1 MIISALVGQ
10 ARLLMAQDKP
20 ADADAAL
27 TEAAALARKLDH
39 RRLLAEALSAR
50 SRQQQAALDRPDPS
64 AAAWEEAQRL
74 YSMLHMPQGKLQPL
88 WLARSATRT

>member
-50 SRQQQAALDRPDPS
+50 SQQQAALDRPDPS
-64 AAAWEEAQRL
+64 ALPWEEAQRL